1 MRLPCLRCLLA
12 FVLCGLAGCGSRQIP
27 PTPSTE
33 ISSATIYSAILGNPG
48 YVESFTAT
56 LSLGSLNQFGSSPL
70 TGNNPFSIAITPS
83 LNALFVDNYDSNTIS
98 AYSLSSG
105 GALTAVPGST
115 PTGSTPTGM
124 AIDPAGRFLFVANEA
139 SSNISVYAISG
150 TGLQPVAGS
159 PFTTITP
166 GTTVPTE
173 PTAVAVSAT
182 GNFLYVANT
191 FTNTVGA
198 YAIGSSGALTRLGA
212 SPYPACSPTSTS
224 ICMTP
229 AGLGITPGGAFLYVA
244 NSGSANVSAFAICDK
259 VVTTCVNPNLP
270 DGTLTT
276 VTGSPFT
283 AGLGPIEVAADPYFP
298 FLYVLNKQSFQISE
312 YAYAP
317 GTGVLT
323 PLTTPSVSTGQTPLS
338 FVIIAGA
345 IGSNAGFT
353 TTEPKDYVYVA
364 NSGAST
370 LAAFTLDTTTGI
382 LTPLGIATDINGN
395 PSAVAAP

>member
-1 MRLPCLRCLLA
+1 MRWSLLSCLLA
-12 FVLCGLAGCGSRQIP
+12 VLLWELMGCGSRQIP

-33 ISSATIYSAILGNPG
+33 ISTATIYSAVLGSPG
-48 YVESFTAT
+48 YVQSYTAT
-56 LSLGSLNQFGSSPL
+56 LSLGSLNQFGPSPV
-70 TGNNPFSIAITPS
+70 TGNAPFSIAITPS
-83 LNALFVDNYDSNTIS
+83 LNALFVDNNNSNTVS

-105 GALTAVPGST
+105 GSLTAAGGST
-115 PTGSTPTGM
+115 PTGSMPTGM
-124 AIDPAGRFLFVANEA
+124 AIDPAGKFLFVANEA
-139 SSNISVYAISG
+139 SNDVSVYSING
-150 TGLQPVAGS
+150 TALQPVAGS

-166 GTTVPTE
+166 GTTQPTQ
-173 PTAVAVSAT
+173 PMSVAVSAT
-182 GNFLYVANT
+182 GNFLYVANAYA
-191 FTNTVGA
+191 NTVGA
-198 YAIGSSGALTRLGA
+198 YSIGPSGALTRLGA
-212 SPYPACSPTSTS
+212 SPYPVAVPNGNGSVPV
-224 ICMTP
+224 
-229 AGLGITPGGAFLYVA
+229 GLGITPGGAFLYVA

-259 VVTTCVNPNLP
+259 VVTTCANPNLP

-276 VTGSPFT
+276 VTGSPFA
-283 AGLGPIEVAADPYFP
+283 AGLGPIQVAADPYFP
-298 FLYVLNKQSFQISE
+298 FLYVLDKAANQISE

-323 PLTTPSVSTGQTPLS
+323 PLSTPSVQTGLNPLS

-370 LAAFTLDTTTGI
+370 LAAFTLDTTSGV
-382 LTPLGIATDINGN
+382 LTPLGVATDINGN